1 MYPEPFA
8 CSRWR
13 IRERAVPWGITTI
26 PPSSRHQMLLVAV
39 NRAAAFNV
47 AARWVLHDLRS
58 PAQSLM
64 LMADLIAEPSEDLED
79 TLREACANLGR
90 SLELLGR
97 VVHPLTTDQIGPL
110 SVTEP
115 ITFVADL
122 HRAGRTHARVEL
134 DVTPALPPAVGVAR
148 HLEHALLNLL
158 LYAGETP
165 WPSEPGVIRIS
176 ARLDGDRVLIVL
188 GWDGPPVP
196 PEVEAGAVRASRR
209 RVAAGAAAHHRGPDR
224 AGGGRAR
231 RRHPHLLGGR
241 RARSVL
247 PARASAVAPQVG
259 PINPPTQLCG
269 R

>member
-1 MYPEPFA
+1 MTD
-8 CSRWR
+8 
-13 IRERAVPWGITTI
+13 VPWGITTI
-26 PPSSRHQMLLVAV
+26 PPSSRHQSLLVAV

-196 PEVEAGAVRASRR
+196 PEVEAGLFELPADVSPLERPLTIGVPIARVVVELAGGTLTYSADDGPGPCFLLALPLWRR
-209 RVAAGAAAHHRGPDR
+209 R
-224 AGGGRAR
+224 
-231 RRHPHLLGGR
+231 
-241 RARSVL
+241 
-247 PARASAVAPQVG
+247 
-259 PINPPTQLCG
+259 
-269 R
+269 

>member
-1 MYPEPFA
+1 
-8 CSRWR
+8 
-13 IRERAVPWGITTI
+13 
-26 PPSSRHQMLLVAV
+26 MLLVAV

-64 LMADLIAEPSEDLED
+64 LMADLVAEPSEDLED
-79 TLREACANLGR
+79 TLREACANLER

-110 SVTEP
+110 SVAEP

-158 LYAGETP
+158 LYAAETP

-196 PEVEAGAVRASRR
+196 PEVEAGLFELPADVSPLERPLTIGVPIARVVVELAGGTLTYSADDGPGPCFLLTLPLWRR
-209 RVAAGAAAHHRGPDR
+209 R
-224 AGGGRAR
+224 
-231 RRHPHLLGGR
+231 
-241 RARSVL
+241 
-247 PARASAVAPQVG
+247 
-259 PINPPTQLCG
+259 
-269 R
+269 